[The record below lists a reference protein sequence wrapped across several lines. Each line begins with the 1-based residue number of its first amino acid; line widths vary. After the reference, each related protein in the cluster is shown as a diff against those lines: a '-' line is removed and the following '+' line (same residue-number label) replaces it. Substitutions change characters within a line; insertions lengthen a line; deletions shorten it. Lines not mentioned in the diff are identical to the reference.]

1 VQDKMAS
8 LAGRWNS
15 REVMVMRQT
24 LELKAEQGTVGP
36 IHTAGQMAA
45 NQRVRLA
52 NILVAT
58 DFSAV
63 SDRALEYA
71 LALAR
76 RYEAKVIVAHVID
89 TESEMVLAPEM
100 AVNTRESLYAAAEEA
115 MGQLLISGRLR
126 GVEHDTVVQ
135 EGSLW
140 PTLET
145 LITKYKADLV
155 VVGTHRLGGLKKM
168 LLGSGAEQILRQA
181 KTPVLTVGPGVAGE
195 TPKEVEFKN
204 ILFATDF
211 GLAAEQEAAYAFSL
225 AQEHRAKV
233 TLLHVVARVEDYSE
247 PGLATRTDATEKQ
260 LAELVPPGSEAW
272 CETEV
277 RIAIGDPVTAILQ
290 AARET
295 KADLLVIG
303 AKRKKGFAAA
313 HAVNTKAYRLV
324 GNAPCAV
331 LTVRS

>member
-1 VQDKMAS
+1 MRETVERETEAKAGATVQA
-8 LAGRWNS
+8 
-15 REVMVMRQT
+15 T
-24 LELKAEQGTVGP
+24 GT
-36 IHTAGQMAA
+36 MAA
-45 NQRVRLA
+45 NQRMRLA

-58 DFSAV
+58 DFSGV

-89 TESEMVLAPEM
+89 SETEMVLAPEM
-100 AVNTRESLYAAAEEA
+100 AVNTRESIFGAAEEA
-115 MGQLLISGRLR
+115 MGQILISGRLR
-126 GVEHDTVVQ
+126 GVEHVTVVQ
-135 EGSLW
+135 EGSLC

-145 LITKYKADLV
+145 LMTKYKADLV

-204 ILFATDF
+204 ILFATEF
-211 GLAAEQEAAYAFSL
+211 GLGAEREAAYAFSL
-225 AQEHRAKV
+225 AQEHGAKV

-247 PGLATRTDATEKQ
+247 PGLATRTAATEKQ
-260 LAELVPPGSEAW
+260 LAELVPPGCEAW

-277 RIAIGDPVTAILQ
+277 RIAVGDPVTAILQ
-290 AARET
+290 VARAS

-303 AKRKKGFAAA
+303 AKRKKGFTAA

-324 GNAPCAV
+324 GNAPCPV

>member
-1 VQDKMAS
+1 
-8 LAGRWNS
+8 
-15 REVMVMRQT
+15 MRQT
-24 LELKAEQGTVGP
+24 LEPKAVQGTTGP
-36 IHTAGQMAA
+36 IHAAGQLAA

-58 DFSAV
+58 DFSGV
-63 SDRALEYA
+63 SDRALDYA

-76 RYEAKVIVAHVID
+76 RYDAKVIVAHVID
-89 TESEMVLAPEM
+89 SESEMVLAPEM
-100 AVNTRESLYAAAEEA
+100 AVNTRESIYAAAEEA
-115 MGQLLISGRLR
+115 MGQILISGKLR

-145 LITKYKADLV
+145 LITKHKADLV

-181 KTPVLTVGPGVAGE
+181 KCPVLTVGPGVAGE
-195 TPKEVEFKN
+195 TPKEVDFKH
-204 ILFATDF
+204 ILFATSF
-211 GLAAEQEAAYAFSL
+211 GLGAEREAAYTFSL
-225 AQEHRAKV
+225 AQEHGAKV
-233 TLLHVVARVEDYSE
+233 TLLHVVSRVEDYSE
-247 PGLATRTDATEKQ
+247 PGLATRTTAIEKQ

-272 CETEV
+272 CKTEM
-277 RIAIGDPVTAILQ
+277 RIAIGEPVDAVLQ
-290 AARET
+290 VAREL

-324 GNAPCAV
+324 GSAPCPV

>member
-1 VQDKMAS
+1 
-8 LAGRWNS
+8 
-15 REVMVMRQT
+15 MRQA
-24 LELKAEQGTVGP
+24 LEHEAEAKVKAEAAIP
-36 IHTAGQMAA
+36 AAGLMAA
-45 NQRVRLA
+45 AQRVRLG

-63 SDRALEYA
+63 SDRALKYA

-100 AVNTRESLYAAAEEA
+100 AVNTRESIYAAAEEA
-115 MGQLLISGRLR
+115 MGQILISGRLR
-126 GVEHDTVVQ
+126 GLDHETVVQ

-211 GLAAEQEAAYAFSL
+211 GLAAEREAAYAFSL
-225 AQEHRAKV
+225 AQEHGAKV

-247 PGLATRTDATEKQ
+247 PGLATRTDATERQ

-272 CETEV
+272 CKTEM
-277 RIAIGDPVTAILQ
+277 RIAIGEPVAAILHV
-290 AARET
+290 ARESQ
-295 KADLLVIG
+295 ADLLVIG
-303 AKRKKGFAAA
+303 AKRKKGFTAA

-324 GNAPCAV
+324 GSAPCPV